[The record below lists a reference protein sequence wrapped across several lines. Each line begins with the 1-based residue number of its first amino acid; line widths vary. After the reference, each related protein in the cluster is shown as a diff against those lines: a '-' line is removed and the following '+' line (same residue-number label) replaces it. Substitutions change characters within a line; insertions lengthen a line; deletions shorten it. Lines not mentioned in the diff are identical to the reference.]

1 VQYFE
6 TWLIFMP

>member
-6 TWLIFMP
+6 T